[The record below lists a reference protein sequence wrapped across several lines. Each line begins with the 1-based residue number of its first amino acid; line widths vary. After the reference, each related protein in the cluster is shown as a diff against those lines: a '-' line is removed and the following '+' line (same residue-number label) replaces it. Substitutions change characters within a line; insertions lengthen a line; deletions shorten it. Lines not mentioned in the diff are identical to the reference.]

1 MRRTWSLVALGT
13 ASAIAIQSPSIA
25 GIYDALCSGVEC
37 KISLDGKGISGPT
50 GFIPAHR
57 IAQWY
62 TGGGEENNTAAQ
74 VAGTTGGVMAGAVA
88 GALAGCWLIVTCPI
102 GIIGGAVAGGMGGSK
117 AGKSADFYFTVIGYN
132 QNGDKVTQS
141 FNFLNKKP
149 AGRMMQEL
157 PAVSGLGMGEMRSV
171 EQIKE
176 GDARAAATG
185 TGRPQLPANIGSMN
199 LATARNSALPA
210 SLNDSPTTQ
219 VSIAVQPYTDK
230 CWSKFLERP
239 GISTW
244 IKANPNAAER
254 LKKKYADC

>member
-1 MRRTWSLVALGT
+1 MPKAWSAVALTT
-13 ASAIAIQSPSIA
+13 AAALFIQSPSVA
-25 GIYDALCSGVEC
+25 GTYDALCAGVEC
-37 KISLDGKGISGPT
+37 KISLDGKGVSGPA

-185 TGRPQLPANIGSMN
+185 TGRPQLPANIGSVN
-199 LATARNSALPA
+199 SSTPRNSSLPM
-210 SLNDSPTTQ
+210 SLNDSPGAQAAANTK
-219 VSIAVQPYTDK
+219 SNN
-230 CWSKFLERP
+230 CWSAYKEKP
-239 GISTW
+239 GINTW
-244 IKANPNAAER
+244 IKSNPAAAVK
-254 LKKKYADC
+254 LKAKYAEC